1 MRRRGVFLFFRRYSL
16 VTHAGYVPRDD
27 DTPAGA
33 GGGSRAPLASAARR
47 ERGRPPVSRCA
58 HGLGTHSPVAAP
70 RTRERAGDER
80 LAGDPTLRPPLRL
93 DVGMG
98 SRGGRVRRGADDLRH
113 ARLVFPGAALGRAP
127 GARRR
132 DLSHRVRPQMA
143 AAAGGVPGRAPGGDP
158 ERRVRPVGDLRADP
172 VFAELYRPAAAGRA
186 RLDPVPERRL
196 LRQLPARRRRDPGD
210 HDRALYRRGLPGG
223 AAGRPRQPARG
234 GAGYGCD
241 PVGGRLDRG
250 GPLRTRRA
258 DRRRDPRPGPRAGRD
273 DGGDDADREPARHR
287 PVGAAARLH
296 HGRGDRQRVQRS
308 HYQPLPLGTVRSRPH
323 PVCGHRRGQRPG
335 APLDLARRPR
345 HGLVSGSMTALVA
358 VLSFVAVL
366 ALVLILG
373 HLVAKGA
380 SSLDWSFFVRNPVPA
395 GQSGGGVA
403 NAIVGTVI
411 IVGLAALIGLPIGI
425 GTGLYLAEYGSGR
438 LGWIVRFVADVLNGT
453 PSIVVGIFAWT
464 WLVRPMGHFSALA
477 GSVALAVLIVPMI
490 ARTTEEMVRLVPHS
504 LREAALA
511 LGYPRWRTSLR
522 IIARTALAGIL
533 TGCLVGVA
541 RIAGETAPL
550 LFTALGNLNF
560 STSILQPMQTLS
572 LQIFTYGTGP
582 FDEWHRLAW
591 AAALVLMG
599 LVLVLALAARWAV
612 RSRHGAA
619 R

>member
-1 MRRRGVFLFFRRYSL
+1 MSARRLRRRI
-16 VTHAGYVPRDD
+16 
-27 DTPAGA
+27 
-33 GGGSRAPLASAARR
+33 
-47 ERGRPPVSRCA
+47 
-58 HGLGTHSPVAAP
+58 
-70 RTRERAGDER
+70 
-80 LAGDPTLRPPLRL
+80 
-93 DVGMG
+93 
-98 SRGGRVRRGADDLRH
+98 
-113 ARLVFPGAALGRAP
+113 
-127 GARRR
+127 
-132 DLSHRVRPQMA
+132 
-143 AAAGGVPGRAPGGDP
+143 
-158 ERRVRPVGDLRADP
+158 
-172 VFAELYRPAAAGRA
+172 
-186 RLDPVPERRL
+186 
-196 LRQLPARRRRDPGD
+196 
-210 HDRALYRRGLPGG
+210 
-223 AAGRPRQPARG
+223 
-234 GAGYGCD
+234 
-241 PVGGRLDRG
+241 
-250 GPLRTRRA
+250 
-258 DRRRDPRPGPRAGRD
+258 
-273 DGGDDADREPARHR
+273 
-287 PVGAAARLH
+287 
-296 HGRGDRQRVQRS
+296 
-308 HYQPLPLGTVRSRPH
+308 
-323 PVCGHRRGQRPG
+323 
-335 APLDLARRPR
+335 
-345 HGLVSGSMTALVA
+345 VSGAMTALVA

-373 HLVAKGA
+373 YLVAKGA
-380 SSLDWSFFVRNPVPA
+380 SSLDWSFFVKNPVPA

-438 LGWIVRFVADVLNGT
+438 LGWTVRFVADVLNGT

-464 WLVRPMGHFSALA
+464 WLVKPMGHFSALA
-477 GSVALAVLIVPMI
+477 GSVALAVLMVPMI

-522 IIARTALAGIL
+522 VVARTALAGIL

-560 STSILQPMQTLS
+560 STSIMQPMQTLS

-599 LVLVLALAARWAV
+599 LVLVLALAARWAL

>member
-1 MRRRGVFLFFRRYSL
+1 
-16 VTHAGYVPRDD
+16 
-27 DTPAGA
+27 
-33 GGGSRAPLASAARR
+33 
-47 ERGRPPVSRCA
+47 
-58 HGLGTHSPVAAP
+58 
-70 RTRERAGDER
+70 
-80 LAGDPTLRPPLRL
+80 
-93 DVGMG
+93 
-98 SRGGRVRRGADDLRH
+98 
-113 ARLVFPGAALGRAP
+113 
-127 GARRR
+127 
-132 DLSHRVRPQMA
+132 
-143 AAAGGVPGRAPGGDP
+143 
-158 ERRVRPVGDLRADP
+158 
-172 VFAELYRPAAAGRA
+172 
-186 RLDPVPERRL
+186 
-196 LRQLPARRRRDPGD
+196 
-210 HDRALYRRGLPGG
+210 
-223 AAGRPRQPARG
+223 
-234 GAGYGCD
+234 
-241 PVGGRLDRG
+241 
-250 GPLRTRRA
+250 
-258 DRRRDPRPGPRAGRD
+258 
-273 DGGDDADREPARHR
+273 
-287 PVGAAARLH
+287 
-296 HGRGDRQRVQRS
+296 
-308 HYQPLPLGTVRSRPH
+308 
-323 PVCGHRRGQRPG
+323 
-335 APLDLARRPR
+335 
-345 HGLVSGSMTALVA
+345 MTAVVA

-373 HLVAKGA
+373 YLVAKGA
-380 SSLDWSFFVRNPVPA
+380 SSLDWSFFVKNPVPA

-403 NAIVGTVI
+403 NAIVGTLI

-438 LGWIVRFVADVLNGT
+438 LGWTVRFVADVLNGT

-477 GSVALAVLIVPMI
+477 GSVALAVLMVPMI

-560 STSILQPMQTLS
+560 TTSILQPMQTLS